1 MDFLAGALAAV
12 AVICV
17 VTGFKKVSKSI
28 DTLGSQ
34 VDDLQ
39 VALSDIAG
47 KDDE

>member
-17 VTGFKKVSKSI
+17 ATGFKKVFKSL

-39 VALSDIAG
+39 VVLSDIAG
-47 KDDE
+47 KGDE

>member
-17 VTGFKKVSKSI
+17 ATGFKKVY
-28 DTLGSQ
+28 TLGSQ

-39 VALSDIAG
+39 VALSDITG
-47 KDDE
+47 KGDE